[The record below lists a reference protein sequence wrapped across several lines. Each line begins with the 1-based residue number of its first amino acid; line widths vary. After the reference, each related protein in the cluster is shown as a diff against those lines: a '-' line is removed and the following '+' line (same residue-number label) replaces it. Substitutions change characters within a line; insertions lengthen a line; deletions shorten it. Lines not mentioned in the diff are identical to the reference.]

1 MKFLIGNRWSYNDRL
16 NLSIDVIIFDVK
28 KRNFLMEKKKERTY
42 FMIKTERERLKFPY
56 AFLKFGHFT
65 VSHQFYH
72 FGFI

>member
-1 MKFLIGNRWSYNDRL
+1 
-16 NLSIDVIIFDVK
+16 
-28 KRNFLMEKKKERTY
+28 MEKKKERTY